1 IAAWIIDGQ
10 PPFDVWSVDRRRFKE
25 YATFDYTVA
34 KAVEVYQNEYAVGF
48 PFEERPAGRP
58 VYTSPLYETLSA
70 KGAAF
75 GARGGW
81 ERPVYVD
88 SGAVITDHILTQFR
102 SQGWRPVVADEVDAA
117 RNRVALLDLPGFT
130 KFEVQGPGAAHYLDG
145 LVCSKLPRLGRLG
158 LVYALTNTGTV
169 L

>member
-1 IAAWIIDGQ
+1 MAIPISGPERGLRNFFHCNTFSFGIAQGGGAGMAIADWIIDGQ
-10 PPFDVWSVDRRRFKE
+10 PPFDIWSVDRRRFKD

-58 VYTSPLYETLSA
+58 AYTSPLYETLSA

-88 SGAVITDHILTQFR
+88 TD
-102 SQGWRPVVADEVDAA
+102 
-117 RNRVALLDLPGFT
+117 ALSSPT
-130 KFEVQGPGAAHYLDG
+130 TP
-145 LVCSKLPRLGRLG
+145 
-158 LVYALTNTGTV
+158 
-169 L
+169 